1 MLDWER
7 FEVQLIV
14 YFRNRYCR
22 RWCGIRDGNFLRG
35 LASSG
40 VQAKSYRHRG
50 EPGANACRIE
60 VSCPCKIGVANFKAG
75 NRGRCVSYFTLR
87 IIVILMETIK
97 DLYYQPA
104 CLNPFFNCASH
115 ALG

>member
-35 LASSG
+35 LASSE

-50 EPGANACRIE
+50 EPGGNA
-60 VSCPCKIGVANFKAG
+60 
-75 NRGRCVSYFTLR
+75 Y
-87 IIVILMETIK
+87 
-97 DLYYQPA
+97 D
-104 CLNPFFNCASH
+104 CASH
-115 ALG
+115 CSLLPVQIELESTDFVEGDV